1 MAGIAQGTFYLYF
14 PSKFAVMP
22 SIAETMVN
30 TILVSL
36 KIAVDLNASIDEQIK
51 KFIQT
56 VLQIYDDNRKH
67 LALIYAGLARN
78 SLHTDR
84 AARLVIGAI
93 ESAAEQVY
101 LFDQADDKDI
111 QAQMDEVYIF
121 VLHALRI
128 KVQ

>member
-1 MAGIAQGTFYLYF
+1 MCAATEVFIQNGIEKTKISDIVKVTGIAQGTFYFYF

-30 TILVSL
+30 TIFVSL

-84 AARLVIGAI
+84 AARLVI
-93 ESAAEQVY
+93 
-101 LFDQADDKDI
+101 
-111 QAQMDEVYIF
+111 
-121 VLHALRI
+121 
-128 KVQ
+128 